1 MASELRYS
9 IFFTNNENFEET
21 VWRVFRFQSKN
32 CSVYAQYLAALG
44 LNAEKITSVNKIPF
58 LPVSLFKNYTVL
70 ASGLPAQKIFTSS
83 STTGQGQSNHHVADI
98 SLYEESFLTGF
109 RQFYGGP
116 DDYCILA
123 LLPGYLERTGSS
135 LVYMADRLIQLSG
148 HADSGFYLYE
158 HKKLADVI
166 EANESVGQKTLV
178 LGVSFALLDFA
189 EQFHTPLKHTIIME
203 TGGMKG
209 RRKELTRA
217 ELHGELKTAWGLGA
231 IHSEYGMTELLSQA
245 YSKADG
251 RFVCPSWMKVLTR
264 SADDPFGYAPT
275 GKTGGINVIDLA
287 NLYSCSFIETEDL
300 GRLHPD
306 GSFEV
311 LGRMDFSEVRGC
323 NTMVG

>member
-1 MASELRYS
+1 MNSELRYS
-9 IFFTNNENFEET
+9 VFSTNNENFEET
-21 VWRVFRFQSKN
+21 VWRVFRYQSKN
-32 CSVYAQYLAALG
+32 CSVYAHYLAALG
-44 LNAEKITSVNKIPF
+44 VDAEKITSVNKIPF
-58 LPVSLFKNYTVL
+58 LPVSFFKNHSVL
-70 ASGLPAQKIFTSS
+70 ANGLTAKKTFTSS
-83 STTGQGQSNHHVADI
+83 STTGQGQSNHPVADI
-98 SLYEESFLTGF
+98 SLYEDSFLKGF
-109 RQFYGGP
+109 RFFYGEP
-116 DDYCILA
+116 TDYCILA

-148 HADSGFYLYE
+148 RAGSGFYLYE
-158 HKKLADVI
+158 HEKLADI
-166 EANESVGQKTLV
+166 IRANESTGQKTLL

-189 EQFHTPLKHTIIME
+189 ERFPMQLKNTLVME

-217 ELHGELKTAWGLGA
+217 ELHGELKSAWGLDA

-245 YSKADG
+245 YSKAGG
-251 RFVCPSWMKVLTR
+251 RFVCPPWMKVLTR
-264 SADDPFGYAPT
+264 SADDPFGYAPV